1 VTKKILILFAFCG
14 FVHQLQAQWLL
25 NFGTAATV
33 APKDFAFISG
43 TGGQVTFIKNPASN
57 NFTPFLA
64 HAGLRLGILSNVDI
78 GYRLCTVT
86 MPWSSVGPTLGS
98 AFDAKIRLTPTTAPY
113 QVAVIVGGGY
123 AYLSILNNH
132 KSAWSPGTAVSVTRQ
147 LNSSSS
153 ITFNGRLMQTV
164 IPTALGGKANNYV
177 NIWGGSIGWAHNLNS
192 VVGIIPEIGI
202 FDVKGEMNHF
212 TSNGIGLQAGM
223 VLKVDFKKSQSMQ

>member
-1 VTKKILILFAFCG
+1 MLIILAFCG

-33 APKDFAFISG
+33 ASKDFAFISG
-43 TGGQVTFIKNPASN
+43 TGGQVTFIKNPATN

-64 HAGLRLGILSNVDI
+64 HAGLRLGISRNVDI
-78 GYRLCTVT
+78 GYRLGTVT

-123 AYLSILNNH
+123 AYLTILDNH
-132 KSAWSPGTAVSVTRQ
+132 KSAWSPGTAESVTRQ
-147 LNSSSS
+147 LNVNSS
-153 ITFNGRLMQTV
+153 ITFNGRLLQTI
-164 IPTALGGKANNYV
+164 IPTALGRKANNYV

-192 VVGIIPEIGI
+192 VVGIIPELGI
-202 FDVKGEMNHF
+202 FDVIGQINHVAN
-212 TSNGIGLQAGM
+212 NGIGLQVGLA
-223 VLKVDFKKSQSMQ
+223 LKVDFKKSQSMQ